1 MYLSCQSQYK
11 ICNLWNLPNEWHGCV
26 TFVSFSRRLNC
37 SFVYWSYC
45 FWTFVGI
52 CLHHHHHQCTDC
64 RDLISF
70 KFAIQNIKWKSRVIL
85 LLCPQFIF
93 WLNTVCCSTLVPIVV
108 VNWIQLFI
116 FPILRL
122 QNVIFICPY
131 ICRLLDE
138 SSIKSFDILG
148 DIL

>member
-26 TFVSFSRRLNC
+26 MFVSFCRLNC
-37 SFVYWSYC
+37 TFVYWSYC

-52 CLHHHHHQCTDC
+52 SLHQSADC

-85 LLCPQFIF
+85 LLCPQFLF
-93 WLNTVCCSTLVPIVV
+93 FFETVCCSTLVPIVV

-116 FPILRL
+116 FP
-122 QNVIFICPY
+122 
-131 ICRLLDE
+131 LLL
-138 SSIKSFDILG
+138 SSKCNFHLSSMFLSIVWWVFHQVVQLFLG